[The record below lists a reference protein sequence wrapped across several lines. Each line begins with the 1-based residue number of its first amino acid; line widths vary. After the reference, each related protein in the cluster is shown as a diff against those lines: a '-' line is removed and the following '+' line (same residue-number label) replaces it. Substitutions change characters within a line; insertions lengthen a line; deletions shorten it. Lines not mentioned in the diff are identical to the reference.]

1 MKKVVRKTN
10 DWGREVGDMREGV
23 KGRGWGGGG
32 SLRDSDFRVLP
43 IFLGSKDAEMR
54 EEEFLHRPFHPV
66 RVTELL
72 Y

>member
-1 MKKVVRKTN
+1 
-10 DWGREVGDMREGV
+10 MREGV